1 MSYYFHRIFWVS
13 FFWIELLPFFFQ
25 SRTLSFESKKKFS
38 EQEAEDLLRS
48 WKSIQNK
55 KTWISSWRVEKAKKW
70 VVHYWEITHACSCHL
85 LDSWDSGLLPRFLDF
100 LFFQPPHAWTLKAT
114 TGQGTLEELKKR
126 KAMGTLSLPQ
136 DSNLQEDC
144 KDLRS
149 AFKGWLSFLFAFQ
162 SLVLRSELLRKH
174 ILIASIP
181 TCEGATKSKLD
192 IFPLGCCDHRFYAW
206 HQLFL

>member
-1 MSYYFHRIFWVS
+1 VPPLWATISTEF
-13 FFWIELLPFFFQ
+13 
-25 SRTLSFESKKKFS
+25 FESHSSGSSCSPSSFNLERYPWRAKKHSPKKKKKKKIFLDPES
-38 EQEAEDLLRS
+38 S
-48 WKSIQNK
+48 FKIK
-55 KTWISSWRVEKAKKW
+55 KTWISSWRVKKAKKW

-85 LDSWDSGLLPRFLDF
+85 LDSWDSGLLPRFSDF

-149 AFKGWLSFLFAFQ
+149 SFKG
-162 SLVLRSELLRKH
+162 
-174 ILIASIP
+174 
-181 TCEGATKSKLD
+181 
-192 IFPLGCCDHRFYAW
+192 
-206 HQLFL
+206 